1 MALSAD
7 AKTRLKYALNNETD
21 ATEVADL
28 LDIVEALT
36 ATSTEINQMDGVVF
50 GTMTPGAGISPVTN
64 SSYAASVTKI
74 GSLFKTTIL
83 IDLTGLRSTAG
94 GDIIGD
100 DGTETPAH
108 IGQITAAVNGTI
120 FAGLISC
127 LETPA
132 TADPDI
138 DLFAATDGTAHE
150 DDAISGITGQ
160 AVLANCGD
168 HAAGGV
174 DALTAYPAANAYL
187 YLTAG
192 DTTNADYTAGILL
205 IELWGK

>member
-1 MALSAD
+1 
-7 AKTRLKYALNNETD
+7 
-21 ATEVADL
+21 
-28 LDIVEALT
+28 
-36 ATSTEINQMDGVVF
+36 
-50 GTMTPGAGISPVTN
+50 MTPGAGIAPVTN

-83 IDLTGLRSTAG
+83 IDLTGLRSTAS

-100 DGTETPAH
+100 DGTTTPAH

-120 FAGLISC
+120 FAGRISC

-132 TADPDI
+132 GGDPDI
-138 DLFAATDGTAHE
+138 NLFAATDGTAHE

-160 AVLANCGD
+160 ASLCNAGD
-168 HAAGGV
+168 HSAGGF
-174 DALTAYPAANAYL
+174 DMLTAFPAANSYL
-187 YLTAG
+187 YLVAG
-192 DTTNADYTAGILL
+192 DTTDADYSAGILL